1 MSDNSAMKGKLR
13 LTIGTK
19 IFMGFLSLILLAVI
33 VVAVIFWKGSVID
46 NSTKFSSENARP
58 SKEAINEFVL
68 MVTQSKMLITNW
80 VYLQTNTDDKEALR
94 QIKDFDYPA
103 LKERITK
110 LMPNWSDSQRVKID
124 TVFANFENMMATA
137 EDQVM
142 NKLITFENY
151 EDPLTKL
158 LAEDAIE
165 SQIIP
170 QSADL
175 IKRLNEIVAIQ
186 NKITE
191 ESDQE
196 IIQSTSELY
205 YYTLILGG
213 VIVVLGF
220 VIAYYIVRSITNPI
234 LYIKDVVVKLGKGEL
249 VEDQNKKFS
258 NDEIGEMALATD
270 NLVAGLKATTQFAEN
285 IGNGKYDSEF
295 QPLSEHDV
303 LGNALLNMREN
314 LARVAEEDKKRNWAT
329 EGLAKFGEI
338 LRTNNNDVQKLSDEI
353 IGNLVKYLKAN
364 QGALYIID
372 DNEGDDPTMSMT
384 ACYAWDKK
392 KYLNQKIHRGE
403 GLAGQCW
410 QEMDLIFLTDVPQN
424 YIRITSG
431 LGDANPNCIL
441 IVPLKVNDQIFG
453 VVELASFNVLKDYE
467 IEFVQKIA
475 ESIASTISSVKINA
489 RTQRLLEESQQM
501 TEQMRA
507 QEEEMRQNMEEL
519 QATQEEMQRGQSETE
534 GTLRAMNESL
544 AIVEFDPEG
553 NILKAN
559 HNFLD
564 MMGYSLSEIQGEHH
578 RLFVH
583 KDDRSSDAY
592 RQFWRDLANGRS
604 VKGEFRRV
612 TKKGDQVWIR
622 GSYSPLRN
630 KNGEVV
636 KVMEIMFDIT
646 ALKKA
651 TATA

>member
-1 MSDNSAMKGKLR
+1 MNDNSAMKSKWR

-19 IFMGFLSLILLAVI
+19 IFFGFLSLILLAVI

-58 SKEAINEFVL
+58 SKEAVNEFIL

-80 VYLQTNTDDKEALR
+80 VYLQTNTEDKRNLE
-94 QIKDFDYPA
+94 QIIGFDYPA
-103 LKERITK
+103 LKERIGK
-110 LMPNWSDSQRVKID
+110 LTPNWSDSQRMKID
-124 TVFANFENMMATA
+124 TVFANFEAMIKTA
-137 EDQVM
+137 QDNVM
-142 NKLITFENY
+142 TKLVTFENY
-151 EDPLTKL
+151 EDGLTKL

-175 IKRLNEIVAIQ
+175 IKRLNDIVAIQ

-191 ESDQE
+191 ESDLE
-196 IIQSTSELY
+196 IIKSTGELY

-213 VIVVLGF
+213 VIVILGF
-220 VIAYYIVRSITNPI
+220 VIAYLIVRSITSPI
-234 LYIKDVVVKLGKGEL
+234 NYIKEVVVKLGKGEL

-258 NDEIGEMALATD
+258 NDEIGEMAIATD
-270 NLVAGLKATTQFAEN
+270 NLVSGLKATTQFAEN
-285 IGNGKYDSEF
+285 IGNGKYDSQF

-338 LRTNNNDVQKLSDEI
+338 LRTNNNDVQKLADEI
-353 IGNLVKYLKAN
+353 IANLVKYLKAN

-372 DNEGDDPTMSMT
+372 DTEDGEEATMSMN

-392 KYLNQKIHRGE
+392 KYLNQKIHKGE

-410 QEMDLIFLTDVPQN
+410 QEMDIIFLTDVPQN
-424 YIRITSG
+424 YVRITSG
-431 LGDANPNCIL
+431 LGDANPSCIL
-441 IVPLKVNDQIFG
+441 IVPLKLNDQIFG
-453 VVELASFNVLKDYE
+453 VVELASFSVVKDYE

-519 QATQEEMQRGQSETE
+519 QATQEEMQRGQSEVE
-534 GTLRAMNESL
+534 GTLRAMNDSL
-544 AIVEFDPEG
+544 AVVEFDPEG
-553 NILKAN
+553 HILKAN
-559 HNFLD
+559 HVFLD
-564 MMGYSLSEIQGEHH
+564 LMGYSMGEVQGEHH
-578 RLFVH
+578 RMFVN
-583 KDDRSSDAY
+583 KDDRGSEAY
-592 RQFWRDLANGRS
+592 KQFWRDLSAGRS
-604 VKGEFRRV
+604 VRGDFRRV
-612 TKKGDQVWIR
+612 TKKGDTVWIR
-622 GSYSPLRN
+622 GNYMPLRN
-630 KNGEVV
+630 KNGDLVKIMKVATDITELK
-636 KVMEIMFDIT
+636 KVM
-646 ALKKA
+646 A
-651 TATA
+651 

>member
-1 MSDNSAMKGKLR
+1 MKENSAMKRKLR
-13 LTIGTK
+13 ITIGTK
-19 IFMGFLSLILLAVI
+19 IFFGFLSLILLAVI

-58 SKEAINEFVL
+58 SKEALSEFVL

-80 VYLQTNTDDKEALR
+80 VYLQTNTDDKRTLE
-94 QIKDFDYPA
+94 QIIGYDYPA
-103 LKERITK
+103 LKERIGK
-110 LMPNWSDSQRVKID
+110 LSPNWSDSQRMKID
-124 TVFANFENMMATA
+124 TVFSNFDAMIKTA
-137 EDQVM
+137 QESVM
-142 NKLITFENY
+142 QKLVTFENY

-170 QSADL
+170 QSGDL
-175 IKRLNEIVAIQ
+175 IKRLNDIVAVQ

-191 ESDQE
+191 QSDRE
-196 IIQSTSELY
+196 ITQSTSELY
-205 YYTLILGG
+205 YYTLILGA
-213 VIVVLGF
+213 VIVALGF
-220 VIAYYIVRSITNPI
+220 VIAYLIVRSITSPI
-234 LYIKDVVVKLGKGEL
+234 NYIKDVVVKLGKGEL
-249 VEDQNKKFS
+249 VDDQNKKFS
-258 NDEIGEMALATD
+258 NDEIGEMALATN
-270 NLVAGLKATTQFAEN
+270 NLVTGLKATTQFAEN
-285 IGNGKYDSEF
+285 IGNGKYDSQF

-353 IGNLVKYLKAN
+353 IANLVKYLKAN

-372 DNEGDDPTMSMT
+372 DTEGEEPTMSMT

-403 GLAGQCW
+403 GLAGQAW
-410 QEMDLIFLTDVPQN
+410 QEMDLVFLTDVPQN

-467 IEFVQKIA
+467 VEFVQKIA
-475 ESIASTISSVKINA
+475 ESIASTISSVKVNA

-519 QATQEEMQRGQSETE
+519 QATQEEMQRGQAETE

-544 AIVEFDPEG
+544 AVVEFDPDG
-553 NILKAN
+553 HVLKAN
-559 HNFLD
+559 HVFLD
-564 MMGYSLSEIQGEHH
+564 LMGYAMNEIQGEHH
-578 RLFVH
+578 RIFVS
-583 KDDRSSDAY
+583 KDDRASEAY
-592 RQFWRDLANGRS
+592 KQFWRDLSAGRGA
-604 VKGEFRRV
+604 KGDFKRM
-612 TKKGDQVWIR
+612 TKKGDVVWIR

-630 KNGEVV
+630 KSGEVIKIM
-636 KVMEIMFDIT
+636 KVASDIT
-646 ALKKA
+646 SLKKNQG
-651 TATA
+651 

>member
-1 MSDNSAMKGKLR
+1 MNNNVLKRKFR

-19 IFMGFLSLILLAVI
+19 IFFGFLSLILLAVI

-58 SKEAINEFVL
+58 SKEAVNEFIL
-68 MVTQSKMLITNW
+68 MVTRSKMLITNW
-80 VYLQTNTDDKEALR
+80 VYLQTNTDDKAELK

-103 LKERITK
+103 LKERIGK
-110 LMPNWSDSQRVKID
+110 LMPNWSDSQRVRMD
-124 TVFANFENMMATA
+124 TVFLKFESMMATA
-137 EDQVM
+137 DENVM
-142 NKLITFENY
+142 SKLVTFENY

-158 LAEDAIE
+158 LGEDAIE

-175 IKRLNEIVAIQ
+175 IKRLNQIAATQ
-186 NKITE
+186 TSITE
-191 ESDQE
+191 KADQE
-196 IIQSTSELY
+196 IIKSTSELY
-205 YYTLILGG
+205 YYTLVLGG

-220 VIAYYIVRSITNPI
+220 AISFLIVRSITSPI
-234 LYIKDVVVKLGKGEL
+234 SYIKDVVVKLGRGEL
-249 VEDQNKKFS
+249 VEDKGRKFS
-258 NDEIGEMALATD
+258 NDEIGEMAVAME
-270 NLVAGLKATTQFAEN
+270 NLVTGLKGTTTFAEN

-303 LGNALLNMREN
+303 LGNALLNMRQN
-314 LARVAEEDKKRNWAT
+314 LARVAEEDKTRNWAT
-329 EGLAKFGEI
+329 EGMAKFGEI
-338 LRTNNNDVQKLSDEI
+338 LRSNTNDVQKLSDEI
-353 IGNLVKYLKAN
+353 ISNLVKYLKAN

-372 DNEGDDPTMSMT
+372 DTTEAEEPTMSMT

-410 QEMDLIFLTDVPQN
+410 QEMDVIYLTDVPQN

-453 VVELASFNVLKDYE
+453 VVELASFNTLKEFE
-467 IEFVQKIA
+467 IDFVQKIA

-534 GTLRAMNESL
+534 STMRALNESL
-544 AIVEFDPEG
+544 AVVEFDTEG
-553 NILKAN
+553 HILKAN
-559 HNFLD
+559 QVFLD
-564 MMGYSLSEIQGEHH
+564 LMGYSLSEIQGEHH
-578 RLFVH
+578 RLFVT
-583 KDDRSSDAY
+583 KDDRNSDAY
-592 RQFWRDLANGRS
+592 RQFWKDLSSGRS
-604 VKGEFRRV
+604 LKGDFRRI
-612 TKKGDQVWIR
+612 TKRGQIVWIR
-622 GSYSPLRN
+622 GSYSPVRN
-630 KNGEVV
+630 KAGELV
-636 KVMEIMFDIT
+636 KIMKFAHDIT
-646 ALKKA
+646 SLKNG
-651 TATA
+651 